1 MLCEGVPH
9 PGWQAKQ
16 VKAKAVT
23 NTETQEGMGELCT
36 PQDLKL
42 SSTFGLVLNANK
54 STREGFIGVY
64 KEAV

>member
-1 MLCEGVPH
+1 MRVCPILAGK
-9 PGWQAKQ
+9 AKQ

-23 NTETQEGMGELCT
+23 NTETQGGMGELYT
-36 PQDLKL
+36 PQDLKP

-54 STREGFIGVY
+54 SMRGGFIGVY